1 MNENSNISFYSENI
15 LFKLEEEDKVNAWLR
30 LEAEERGFSI
40 GEINYIFCTDDFLL
54 ELNIEHLNHDY
65 YTDILTFPYQSNP
78 IMSDIYISID
88 RVKDNASGLN
98 IPFEEELHRVMVHG
112 LLHLLGFDDHNDE
125 DIVAMRKAE
134 EEAIDRLNR
143 GE

>member
-1 MNENSNISFYSENI
+1 MSENSNVSFYY
-15 LFKLEEEDKVNAWLR
+15 EDVPFT
-30 LEAEERGFSI
+30 LEAEEKVAIWLKSEAKERSFSI
-40 GEINYIFCTDDFLL
+40 GEINYIFCSDDFLL
-54 ELNIEHLNHDY
+54 KLNIEHLSHDY
-65 YTDILTFPYQSNP
+65 YTDILTFPYQNNP

-98 IPFEEELHRVMVHG
+98 IPFEEELHRVMAHG

-134 EEAIDRLNR
+134 KEAIDRLN
-143 GE
+143 EEK